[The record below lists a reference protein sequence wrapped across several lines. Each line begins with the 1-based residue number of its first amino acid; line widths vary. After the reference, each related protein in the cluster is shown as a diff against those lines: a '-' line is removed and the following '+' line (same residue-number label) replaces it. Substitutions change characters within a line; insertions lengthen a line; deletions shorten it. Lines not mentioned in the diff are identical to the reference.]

1 MSEKIG
7 EPDWCEVHNGNDCEK
22 MHEIPLLKE
31 EAEKPEEPEEEETYQ
46 RTCRACII
54 DACVIL

>member
-31 EAEKPEEPEEEETYQ
+31 ETENLEEPPYQ
-46 RTCRACII
+46 RTCRTCII
-54 DACVIL
+54 DTCVIL